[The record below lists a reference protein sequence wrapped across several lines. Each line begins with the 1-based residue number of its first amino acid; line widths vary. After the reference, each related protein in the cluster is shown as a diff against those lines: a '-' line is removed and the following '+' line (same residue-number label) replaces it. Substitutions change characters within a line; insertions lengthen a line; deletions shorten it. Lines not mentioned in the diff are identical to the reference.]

1 MAKNKLIDSFVAKFK
16 ENLKEGLEAVCVVQ
30 FTCDFCYLVNFETM
44 LFCMTCSL
52 EKSIKNQDF
61 LGGRKLF
68 VT

>member
-1 MAKNKLIDSFVAKFK
+1 MF
-16 ENLKEGLEAVCVVQ
+16 VQ

-61 LGGRKLF
+61 LGRGKLF

>member
-1 MAKNKLIDSFVAKFK
+1 MF
-16 ENLKEGLEAVCVVQ
+16 VQ

-52 EKSIKNQDF
+52 EKSMKNQDF

-68 VT
+68 VTECNLISRMNN